1 MSSIKIK
8 RINEQLLRAISEVV
22 AHEANDELLKSIT
35 ITAVDT
41 SNDLSYAKVYF
52 TSLSNLETKQLEKEM
67 DEASSYIRR
76 EIINLVDIRLMPKLK
91 FIYDESIS
99 YGNVIESKIRE
110 IHEKEN
116 KQ

>member
-52 TSLSNLETKQLEKEM
+52 TSLSTLDAKQLEKEM

-76 EIINLVDIRLMPKLK
+76 EITNLVDIRLMPKLK

-99 YGNVIESKIRE
+99 YGNTIESKIKE

>member
-22 AHEANDELLKSIT
+22 AHEANDELLKSMT

-52 TSLSNLETKQLEKEM
+52 TSLSTLDSKQLEKEM

-76 EIINLVDIRLMPKLK
+76 EITNLVDIRLMPKLK
-91 FIYDESIS
+91 FIYDESIA
-99 YGNVIESKIRE
+99 YGNVIENKIKE
-110 IHEKEN
+110 IHQKEN
-116 KQ
+116 EQ